1 MKVFDMYFKL
11 MRKHII
17 SLILYG
23 ILFFSINIIINM
35 ELLKQDEERFGVRK
49 VPILL
54 INRDEENEFLDSFK
68 TYLEN
73 YVEFKDIKDDEET
86 VKDALFHHEV
96 HYILTVPEGFT
107 EKFMGG
113 EACNLI
119 KETQPARQDSVH
131 SVDSAVNNFLN
142 LARIYVKYN
151 ADTDIKELADFMR
164 TYNLTGTEV
173 IIDSKEKKTLD
184 AAEFSSYYFNYL
196 GYIMVACFIL
206 SISSVM
212 MSFHNADI
220 RKRQLAAPVSNR
232 SFNMQLIAAN
242 LIFVLIYLIIFIIT
256 GYLFNPYRR
265 MDFGLV
271 LTWINAL
278 VYTITILCI
287 SYLIGISVKTKNA
300 VQALATIL
308 SLCMAFISGIFVPQE
323 YLGEAVKRVGS
334 FTPAFWYVRANNA
347 IYELSGTGMENITP
361 VFQYM
366 AIQTG
371 FAAVFLSI
379 ILVVAKRKRQTA
391 A

>member
-142 LARIYVKYN
+142 
-151 ADTDIKELADFMR
+151 
-164 TYNLTGTEV
+164 
-173 IIDSKEKKTLD
+173 
-184 AAEFSSYYFNYL
+184 
-196 GYIMVACFIL
+196 
-206 SISSVM
+206 
-212 MSFHNADI
+212 
-220 RKRQLAAPVSNR
+220 
-232 SFNMQLIAAN
+232 
-242 LIFVLIYLIIFIIT
+242 
-256 GYLFNPYRR
+256 
-265 MDFGLV
+265 
-271 LTWINAL
+271 
-278 VYTITILCI
+278 
-287 SYLIGISVKTKNA
+287 
-300 VQALATIL
+300 
-308 SLCMAFISGIFVPQE
+308 
-323 YLGEAVKRVGS
+323 
-334 FTPAFWYVRANNA
+334 
-347 IYELSGTGMENITP
+347 
-361 VFQYM
+361 
-366 AIQTG
+366 
-371 FAAVFLSI
+371 
-379 ILVVAKRKRQTA
+379 
-391 A
+391 